1 VLGRAPVA
9 VFAVGIRPAP
19 WHLTGVTLPRALARL
34 IDSTATVRRTV
45 LVSEGT
51 PYMIRETPAV
61 SSYLLAWAADP
72 VSEAAAARALT
83 GVAPV
88 TGRLPIS
95 IPPRY
100 PLGAGLPRGAAIGA
114 RP

>member
-1 VLGRAPVA
+1 M
-9 VFAVGIRPAP
+9 FAVAIRPAP
-19 WHLTGVTLPRALARL
+19 WHPNGDALPQALARL
-34 IDSTATVRRTV
+34 IDSTAAVRRTV

-51 PYMIRETPAV
+51 PYMIRETPGV

-72 VSEAAAARALT
+72 VSEAAAARALA
-83 GVAPV
+83 GVAPL

-100 PLGAGLPRGAAIGA
+100 RLGAGLRRGADIGA